1 MAERLSPLAAF
12 VEARLQEDLEQER
25 EELCL
30 REVAPIELFQVG
42 CWADDS
48 ARIEPALAKIA
59 GAGTPPGLGQFAR
72 GENAWM
78 LHFHPLYWWLLHPS
92 AEAQQALAELPSDE
106 APLLDLSHSRIAVEI
121 RGLKAEMLL
130 SCLLPLDLSED
141 TSGSVFCCA
150 IRGAPVQLLSL
161 EDAYNL
167 LLPRSYALSL
177 AELINQ
183 SARQFQ
189 GAWIETATKKTD
201 SD

>member
-1 MAERLSPLAAF
+1 MAERLSPIAPF
-12 VEARLQEDLEQER
+12 VDSRLQQDLEQDR

-30 REVAPIELFQVG
+30 REIAPVELFQVG
-42 CWADDS
+42 CWADNS
-48 ARIEPALAKIA
+48 TKIERTLAGVA
-59 GAGTPPGLGQFAR
+59 GANTPPAIGQFAR
-72 GENAWM
+72 GDQAWM
-78 LHFHPLYWWLLHPS
+78 LHFNPLYWWLLHPS
-92 AEAQQALAELPSDE
+92 AEAQQALAELPSAE
-106 APLLDLSHSRIAVEI
+106 APALDLSHSRVAVEI

-150 IRGAPVQLLSL
+150 IHGTPVHLLSL

-177 AELINQ
+177 VELIEQ
-183 SARQFQ
+183 SARQFN
-189 GAWIETATKKTD
+189 GAWLETAPKEAD